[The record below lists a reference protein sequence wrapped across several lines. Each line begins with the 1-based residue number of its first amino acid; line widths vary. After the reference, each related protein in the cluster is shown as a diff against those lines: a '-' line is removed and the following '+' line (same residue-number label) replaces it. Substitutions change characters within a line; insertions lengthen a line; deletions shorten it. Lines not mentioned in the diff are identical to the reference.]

1 MIGGMVGN
9 NSSGST
15 SIKYGVTRDKV
26 LKIEAILSNGTSAT
40 FQEITSD
47 EFVVKANQNSLEGNI
62 YKTIFEELSS
72 EILNDI
78 ALQLILID
86 DYEMRKEKLNG
97 LMKQIE
103 QAQKMRDAGMKAHEA
118 GDHAKS
124 EELLN
129 KAMELF
135 KS

>member
-1 MIGGMVGN
+1 MKNI
-9 NSSGST
+9 
-15 SIKYGVTRDKV
+15 I
-26 LKIEAILSNGTSAT
+26 ILLT
-40 FQEITSD
+40 
-47 EFVVKANQNSLEGNI
+47 
-62 YKTIFEELSS
+62 
-72 EILNDI
+72 
-78 ALQLILID
+78 LILFTSSA
-86 DYEMRKEKLNG
+86 YAGSCPMMATKLDG
-97 LMKQIE
+97 KIE